1 MTTESLQHREDALPF
16 GGHTVTSDPVTPL
29 QSDHEISPISENAGG
44 ADFRAKLVELIPFLR
59 AFARTLSGRHAG
71 ADDLCQ
77 EALVRAWQS
86 RATFEPGTNLKA
98 WLFAIMRNQFYSE
111 RRRSWRQEPWDE
123 SAVEHAFV
131 TPGAQDATMA
141 LSDVARA
148 MRSLPNE

>member
-1 MTTESLQHREDALPF
+1 MTTESLQYHADALPF
-16 GGHTVTSDPVTPL
+16 GGQAITSDLVTPP

-44 ADFRAKLVELIPFLR
+44 ADFRAKLVELVPFLR

-111 RRRSWRQEPWDE
+111 RRRSWR
-123 SAVEHAFV
+123 
-131 TPGAQDATMA
+131 
-141 LSDVARA
+141 
-148 MRSLPNE
+148 